1 MPQHVDTHVKP
12 EIEAVL
18 SRLRGRI
25 RQYVFF
31 EGMALVVVILGML
44 FWLSYG
50 VDHAYF
56 WASSL
61 ELPRWV
67 RAGFDLLALGL
78 VTAGF
83 LVWVGLRF
91 MRSFRTKALAL
102 VLERRFPELDDRLIA
117 AVELEQSSTGK
128 ESELTVAMI
137 DRTISHATKSA
148 GELELGA
155 VFNKRPLMIALVA
168 ATFLFTL
175 TAGFGIVQ
183 AEEMRRWWNAF
194 NPFDL
199 REVYW
204 DRETELQVRVVAAPN
219 DRVRNFRDEKGKST
233 NGRPGEYKHPR
244 GGDLTILVEVPPGK
258 KVPGRIRLSFRLE
271 GNGGSG
277 VATLT
282 KTGPREF
289 RYSRGGLLETMSF
302 RVRGGDF
309 ASRREFKVEVVD
321 PPQVARLVVQSL
333 YPAYT
338 GMNKRGNQRR
348 SVKVDGTQVSLP
360 MGTRF
365 HLHAKANKKVV
376 NARVEYGRV
385 VMEFGHFPVS
395 GKASDDAGAK
405 REFRATF
412 TVRSQTGTNHRVET
426 IPSKVARQFLSKD
439 GGSFRLPFVLQAADD
454 EALADQ
460 IKHRKFGFDK
470 PLPFPPDGLMRIYLE
485 DTDEI
490 ASADPTRLTVNGII
504 DTPPIIETQL
514 RGIGSAIT
522 RQASIPVTGLIT
534 DDYGVEVA
542 RFDYRIRNKNEAP
555 PDAGKP
561 PEDEDGGNID
571 DEAGWIPSVFEN
583 EPEQEKLWPWPYPKD
598 FILDGSS
605 PDEKEE
611 DRHKSERFD
620 VIDLGVEVGQTLTLT
635 VYAKDGDNLYGPH
648 EVRGE
653 RFQFRIVTPEEL
665 MAIIYGKELNILSR
679 LMQIRKEV
687 DQTRLGLISQ
697 QAELDELA
705 ALKKSKDDADRLTK
719 LENGLMTTAERSWG
733 QVAKNHNET
742 RVIEKAFRELL
753 EEMHNNK
760 LHSEEQL
767 ANIEKLIVVPLH
779 GINEIDFPSV
789 DQSVSKYKVDATK
802 GNDTAPAIDSSI
814 EGITELLEHLDI
826 VLSELDDLVN
836 FHAAVSKLK
845 TIIDDEESLKKETA
859 QRINEGT
866 LIIAIKF
873 ATTKADLDRL
883 AAQLKQ
889 LLEDEKISKDGYDR
903 LQALVKAG
911 KSKL

>member
-1 MPQHVDTHVKP
+1 MTQHVDTHVKP

-31 EGMALVVVILGML
+31 EGMALVVVILGVL

-83 LVWVGLRF
+83 MVWVGLRF
-91 MRSFRTKALAL
+91 MRNFRTKALAL

-168 ATFLFTL
+168 ATLLFTL
-175 TAGFGIVQ
+175 TAGFGVVQ
-183 AEEMRRWWNAF
+183 ADEMRRWWNAF

-321 PPQVARLVVQSL
+321 PPQVARLVMQSL

-338 GMNKRGNQRR
+338 GMNKQGNQRR

-365 HLHAKANKKVV
+365 HLQARANKKVV
-376 NARVEYGRV
+376 NARVEYGQV
-385 VMEFGHFPVS
+385 VIEFGQFPVS
-395 GKASDDAGAK
+395 GNADDAGAK
-405 REFRATF
+405 RKFRATL
-412 TVRSQTGTNHRVET
+412 TIRSQTGTNHRVET
-426 IPSKVARQFLSKD
+426 ISSKVAKQFLSKD

-460 IKHRKFGFDK
+460 IKQGKFGFDK

-490 ASADPTRLTVNGII
+490 VSADPTRLTVNGII

-561 PEDEDGGNID
+561 PEGEDGGNIN
-571 DEAGWIPSVFEN
+571 DEAGWIPESFAN
-583 EPEQEKLWPWPYPKD
+583 EPKQEKLWPWPFPKD

-605 PDEKEE
+605 PSEKEE
-611 DRHKSERFD
+611 DRDISERFN

-635 VYAKDGDNLYGPH
+635 VYAKDGDNLHGPH

-653 RFQFRIVTPEEL
+653 RFQFRIVSPEEL
-665 MAIIYGKELNILSR
+665 TAIIYGKELNLLSR
-679 LMQIRKEV
+679 LVRIRKEV
-687 DQTRLGLISQ
+687 DQTRQGLIAQ

-705 ALKKSKDDADRLTK
+705 ALRKSKDDADRLAK

-733 QVAKNHNET
+733 QVSKNHNET
-742 RVIEKAFRELL
+742 RVIEVAIRDLL

-760 LHSEEQL
+760 LHSEVFL
-767 ANIEKLIVVPLH
+767 GNLEKLIVLPLH
-779 GINEIDFPSV
+779 GINETNFPAV
-789 DQSVSKYKVDATK
+789 DQSVSKYKVNATK
-802 GNDTAPAIDSSI
+802 GDETGPAIDRSVA
-814 EGITELLEHLDI
+814 EITILLD
-826 VLSELDDLVN
+826 ELDDVVTELAKLVDFGAN
-836 FHAAVSKLK
+836 IVKLK
-845 TIIDDEESLKKETA
+845 NIIGDEESLQTETA
-859 QRINEGT
+859 QKNKEESLERFIG
-866 LIIAIKF
+866 F
-873 ATTKADLDRL
+873 AATKANLDAYAVKL
-883 AAQLKQ
+883 EQ
-889 LLEDEKISKDGYDR
+889 LLKDETISMAGYNRLKALIMDR
-903 LQALVKAG
+903 